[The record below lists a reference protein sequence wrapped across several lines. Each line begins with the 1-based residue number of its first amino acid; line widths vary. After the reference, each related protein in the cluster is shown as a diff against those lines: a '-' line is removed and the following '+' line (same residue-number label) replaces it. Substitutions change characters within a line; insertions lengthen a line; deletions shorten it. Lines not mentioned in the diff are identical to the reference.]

1 MNRKVIIKQNQFL
14 FIIVFS
20 YFWLATTFLFL
31 FFDNVSM
38 QNETVLQRFKRE
50 LFLSSSGYL
59 L

>member
-20 YFWLATTFLFL
+20 YFWLATTFL